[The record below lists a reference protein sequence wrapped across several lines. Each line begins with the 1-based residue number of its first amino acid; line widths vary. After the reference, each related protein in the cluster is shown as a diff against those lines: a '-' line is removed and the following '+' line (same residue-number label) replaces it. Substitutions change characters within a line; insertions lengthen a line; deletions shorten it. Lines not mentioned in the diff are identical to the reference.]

1 MKILVLDT
9 IHGGLE
15 LRSSLREQGHFID
28 VVDVYRG
35 KYGIDADTASQRD
48 YDLVVAPIHLDPEY
62 HLLQDL
68 PTPRITHHQAV
79 RWIIGRNRPKPFVE
93 VTGARGKTTTACALA
108 GLMEGPGILHTS
120 IGTFRYPGREL
131 LWKQSITPASIIP
144 ACSEAMRMKGWL
156 IAEVSLGLTGSGDMG
171 IITSAEDY
179 TFAQGKR
186 HAREEKIRSG
196 VGMPRLLVAPGI
208 DITGAVPVSSL
219 VNVDGETCRYPVC
232 KRSGSFINPLL
243 NLEGYR
249 TPLML
254 AAAAGCLLGLDP
266 AGLTTFRPVEGRMN
280 GTWLRDGLY
289 VMDNSNSGTNGRTAV
304 QAASTAQRISGK
316 RRTTLVIGKEAGSV
330 CEGFP
335 PGDVE
340 KAIADITPDTVIL
353 VGEGYDRLKIPPGVK
368 KTVAGS
374 LQEGRERAIA
384 DTSEGCIVLAV
395 KSWR

>member
-15 LRSSLREQGHFID
+15 LRSFLREQGHFVD

-35 KYGIDADTASQRD
+35 KYGIDADTALQRT
-48 YDLVVAPIHLDPEY
+48 YDMVVAPIHLDPAY
-62 HLLQDL
+62 RLLQDL

-79 RWIIGRNRPKPFVE
+79 RWIIGRGRPKPFVE

-131 LWKQSITPASIIP
+131 LWRQSITPASVIP
-144 ACSEAMRMKGWL
+144 ACREAMRMKGWL
-156 IAEVSLGLTGSGDMG
+156 IAEVSLGFTGSGDMG

-179 TFAQGKR
+179 AFAKGKR

-196 VGMPRLLVAPGI
+196 IGMPRLLVAPGI
-208 DITGAVPVSSL
+208 DATGAVPVSSL
-219 VNVDGETCRYPVC
+219 VKADGETCRYPGC
-232 KRSGSFINPLL
+232 GGTGSFDNPLL

-249 TPLML
+249 IPLML
-254 AAAAGCLLGLDP
+254 AAAAGCLLGRDP

-280 GTWLRDGLY
+280 GTWFRDGLY
-289 VMDNSNSGTNGRTAV
+289 VMDNSNSGTNGTTAV
-304 QAASTAQRISGK
+304 QAASTAQRISG
-316 RRTTLVIGKEAGSV
+316 RGRTTLVIGKEAGSV

-335 PGDVE
+335 AGDVE
-340 KAIADITPDTVIL
+340 KAIEYIAPDTVIL
-353 VGEGYDRLKIPPGVK
+353 VGDGYDQLNIPPGVK

-374 LQEGRERAIA
+374 LQEGRKQAFA
-384 DTSEGCIVLAV
+384 DTPEGCIVLAV
-395 KSWR
+395 KCWR